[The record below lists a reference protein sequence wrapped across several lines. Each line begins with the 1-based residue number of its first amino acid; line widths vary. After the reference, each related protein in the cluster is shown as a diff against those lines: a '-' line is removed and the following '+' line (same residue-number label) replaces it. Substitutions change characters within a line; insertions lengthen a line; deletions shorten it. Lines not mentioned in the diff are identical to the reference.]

1 MAIDPETLIRE
12 IDELWASLADHS
24 QGEEQALMRACSLT
38 LLVLVNEEDDVIAL
52 SETLAELMQS
62 HPSRAILIR
71 VAAGGDERLEA
82 DVKAHCWMPM
92 GRRQQICSEQIE
104 IQVSERTASDLPS
117 VLLPLIVSDLPVVL
131 WCRSERVAR
140 LPVFRQLSAFA
151 ARLIVDVREFRGSRD
166 ALSWLSDLSRSAP
179 GVTDLSWA
187 RVTRWRETVAQVF
200 ENDACR
206 QRLQELAAVELTYGG
221 NVKAGIPASA
231 YLMAGWLMNCLGWSL
246 DSGSWSENDG
256 ETLVLRHGNREVRM
270 RLHHA
275 ESPGQGSR
283 LAAVDLKSSGEP
295 PFEIL
300 LRRVEDYLDL
310 ELSTEGG
317 PAVSNRV
324 WFPPSSD
331 VALLNE
337 ELKIFASDTVFRA
350 ALDTATRISER
361 VA

>member
-1 MAIDPETLIRE
+1 
-12 IDELWASLADHS
+12 
-24 QGEEQALMRACSLT
+24 MRACSLT
-38 LLVLVNEEDDVIAL
+38 LLVLVNEEDDVAAL

-117 VLLPLIVSDLPVVL
+117 VLLPLIVSDLPVVV

-140 LPVFRQLSAFA
+140 LPVFRELSAFA
-151 ARLIVDVREFRGSRD
+151 GRLIVDVREFRGSRD
-166 ALSWLSDLSRSAP
+166 ALSWLSDLSRSAS

-187 RVTRWRETVAQVF
+187 RLTRWRETVAQVF
-200 ENDACR
+200 ENEACR
-206 QRLQELAAVELTYGG
+206 QRLPELAAVELAYGG
-221 NVKAGIPASA
+221 SGDAGIPASA
-231 YLMAGWLMNCLGWSL
+231 YLMAGWLVNCLGWSL
-246 DSGSWSENDG
+246 DGGSWSEKGG
-256 ETLVLRHGNREVRM
+256 ETLVLRHGDREVRM
-270 RLHHA
+270 GIHHA
-275 ESPGQGSR
+275 ESPGLGSR
-283 LAAVDLKSSGEP
+283 LAAVDLKSGGEP

-300 LRRVEDYLDL
+300 LRRADDYLDL
-310 ELSTEGG
+310 ELSTETGS
-317 PAVSNRV
+317 AVSNRV

-331 VALLNE
+331 VALLDE
-337 ELKIFASDTVFRA
+337 ELKIFAADTVFQA
-350 ALDTATRISER
+350 ALDTATRVSER